1 MYKNS
6 CASLAFCGA
15 LSISFVTYAETT
27 EPNISI
33 PLPPVINELVG
44 LPKIYTK
51 GRSAYLEILT
61 RHAEQSDLPP
71 AIADA
76 VIRVESS
83 FNPHAVGGVGEV
95 GLMQIR
101 PETAAMLGF
110 SGGVTDLFEPET
122 NIRYGVRYLA
132 RAWQL
137 AQGDVCRTLMK
148 YRAGWGNE
156 TMTPLSVEYCRRAK
170 GHLAAIGSPLAGG
183 ASPSPDAPGVNAAT
197 FSADAKTF
205 RGQPTPK
212 SLAAAFSRIAPVP
225 PSRPANVVAS
235 VTPRVTAASAR
246 LAPIPPSR
254 PVTVASVTPGVRPT
268 AIRLAAVAE
277 VKISEA
283 RVQAAIK
290 QRELVKVKRKMWA
303 EADARMNAIAGKV
316 RSSQLKIM
324 N

>member
-1 MYKNS
+1 
-6 CASLAFCGA
+6 
-15 LSISFVTYAETT
+15 
-27 EPNISI
+27 
-33 PLPPVINELVG
+33 
-44 LPKIYTK
+44 
-51 GRSAYLEILT
+51 
-61 RHAEQSDLPP
+61 
-71 AIADA
+71 
-76 VIRVESS
+76 
-83 FNPHAVGGVGEV
+83 
-95 GLMQIR
+95 MQIR

-183 ASPSPDAPGVNAAT
+183 AFPSPDAPGVNAPT

-254 PVTVASVTPGVRPT
+254 PATVASVTPGVRPT
-268 AIRLAAVAE
+268 AIRLAAVAD

-283 RVQAAIK
+283 RTQAAIK

-303 EADARMNAIAGKV
+303 EADARMNAIAGKI
-316 RSSQLKIM
+316 RFSQLKIM